1 MQEPTPELEAL
12 LNAVYRATIGITNQ
26 TCPMYNAVRGTYG
39 DDVCYNICLFGDAVD
54 GKCKI
59 RVLKMANF
67 AYRASLLKEREVPA
81 YIPGNPDQSDPAE
94 ELEILDVTE

>member
-26 TCPMYNAVRGTYG
+26 TCPMFNAVRNYFG
-39 DDVCYNICLFGDAVD
+39 DSFCDDICLFGDAVD

-59 RVLKMANF
+59 RVLKTANF
-67 AYRASLLKEREVPA
+67 AYRTSLLKEREVPT

-94 ELEILDVTE
+94 ELEILDVME